1 MNIEKNLILVGCIS
15 FYLILLCTILSII
28 KNVTNRRSISQ
39 TKLYHWFLY
48 VKRNKL
54 TSFSPEKFHVF
65 DSWHFSYS
73 DRVNQITV
81 SRFQFYY
88 YRRKQDEIVSLTMNI
103 FIFKSIVCVAEF
115 LNRYRVER
123 KRVWI
128 LRIVVEFAELPASK
142 CRNSKS
148 IRVAYGI
155 VKEPWL
161 HEKTCSRSSA
171 CSTLLSDEPQRM
183 ETTYCYSY
191 NRYTIFL
198 STLVSEFIFARECV
212 SSVCNDEELLVQKT
226 TSSRIPFSCIMKGK
240 KHDFYFWKPMIL
252 KINNFVS
259 NIIIIVH
266 LHDLSGK
273 LFHRRL
279 KINLNYVV
287 IQEDLFV
294 CAQT

>member
-39 TKLYHWFLY
+39 TKLYRWFLY

-73 DRVNQITV
+73 ARVNQITV

-198 STLVSEFIFARECV
+198 STLVSEFIFARECA

-226 TSSRIPFSCIMKGK
+226 TSSRVPFSVHYERK
-240 KHDFYFWKPMIL
+240 KSTIFIFE
-252 KINNFVS
+252 N
-259 NIIIIVH
+259 
-266 LHDLSGK
+266 
-273 LFHRRL
+273 
-279 KINLNYVV
+279 
-287 IQEDLFV
+287 
-294 CAQT
+294 